1 MLSGNAYLG
10 SAVVQSRHQLGAN
23 LSSISSDRGSVR
35 LACVNAFNK
44 LNQLFSDLVFDLR
57 RNNFQDFHRSFEQ
70 AKNQIEQMLNN
81 LNYDR
86 NRLVLAFNSEARS
99 VKSGDNQNFDVRAA
113 LDAHGQIVLQFMD
126 R

>member
-1 MLSGNAYLG
+1 MLSGNVYLG
-10 SAVVQSRHQLGAN
+10 SAVVQSSDRLSGE
-23 LSSISSDRGSVR
+23 LSSISSDRRSIR
-35 LACVNAFNK
+35 LACVSAFNK

-57 RNNFQDFHRSFEQ
+57 RNNFQDFHTSFEQ

-81 LNYDR
+81 LNFDR
-86 NRLVLAFNSEARS
+86 NRLILAFNSEAGS

-113 LDAHGQIVLQFMD
+113 LDAQGQIVLQFMD